1 MFGLCGINNLNECSE
16 EESCPAAG
24 ADDIKPD
31 QFEPLVRDV
40 PKRTGQM
47 VTEEDVLTKRSMSTD
62 DENIETTRGQH
73 RLDN

>member
-40 PKRTGQM
+40 SQRTGQM
-47 VTEEDVLTKRSMSTD
+47 VTEDVLTKRSMSTD